1 MCRRSFQPLSR
12 SSACLGSSRAD
23 VVIVIVIMSEPLPQA
38 KSQAQKRT
46 LTEMEEEDASEDSH
60 FFLRNPP
67 LNPITAG
74 QARLIIATDQSGDIQ
89 LYKGIL
95 EGGDNLPAFDAEEGS
110 NPSKKRKCPQ
120 STNPACSNEDSIAYT
135 ERWSIPD
142 SPDWVWTEPEEEG
155 IFAQLSG
162 IVTQRF
168 WLPPAFNVKWIGRNN
183 DHGLFLVHMNHG
195 FCYIDKSLTLCW
207 RLAFTLS
214 ELRQRCEAGLLPI
227 WACEEL
233 VLSKSPEEKDSATIL
248 RPVKSGN
255 LRVQFPI
262 ASPPWSEVHYTNL
275 VEKVLRLRSTSESLP
290 SDDKMSDGHS
300 DQNQPLP
307 SDTMAER
314 STIDLSMS
322 PKTVGFDLMVIDPDK
337 PEIMEFDEV

>member
-1 MCRRSFQPLSR
+1 M
-12 SSACLGSSRAD
+12 CLGSSRAD
-23 VVIVIVIMSEPLPQA
+23 LAIVIVIMSEPLPQA

-67 LNPITAG
+67 LNPTATG
-74 QARLIIATDQSGDIQ
+74 QAGLIIATDQSGDVQ
-89 LYKGIL
+89 LYKGSL
-95 EGGDNLPAFDAEEGS
+95 EGEDNLPAFDAEEES

-120 STNPACSNEDSIAYT
+120 STNPASSNEDSTAFT
-135 ERWSIPD
+135 ERWSIPG
-142 SPDWVWTEPEEEG
+142 SPGWVWTEPEEEE
-155 IFAQLSG
+155 IFAKLSE

-168 WLPPAFNVKWIGRNN
+168 WLPPTFNVKWIGRNN
-183 DHGLFLVHMNHG
+183 DHGLFLVHINHG
-195 FCYIDKSLTLCW
+195 FCYFDKSLTLCW

-227 WACEEL
+227 RACEEL
-233 VLSKSPEEKDSATIL
+233 VLSKSPQELDSATTL

-255 LRVQFPI
+255 LRVRFPI
-262 ASPPWSEVHYTNL
+262 ASPPWSEVYYTNL

-300 DQNQPLP
+300 DQNQQIPG
-307 SDTMAER
+307 DTMADR
-314 STIDLSMS
+314 SAIDLSMS
-322 PKTVGFDLMVIDPDK
+322 PKTVGLDPMVIDPDK
-337 PEIMEFDEV
+337 PEIMAFDEV